1 MIFTIVDSF
10 KIKTFKHSNIQT
22 FKHSI
27 QMDTCANASDA
38 VNANASNAAN
48 AANAVT
54 LLNVPPLSLP
64 KMFMIEFI
72 DESHDSHDSR
82 GDDYEPEYYTD
93 WKSAYCALLKYK
105 LESSDD
111 YNVVLYEFTGAA
123 CKTSSM
129 PLVKS
134 GPIELDVNKLINMIM
149 NKMSFAD
156 FKKFTL

>member
-1 MIFTIVDSF
+1 
-10 KIKTFKHSNIQT
+10 
-22 FKHSI
+22 
-27 QMDTCANASDA
+27 MDTCANASDA
-38 VNANASNAAN
+38 VNANAAN

-111 YNVVLYEFTGAA
+111 YNVVLYEFTGG
-123 CKTSSM
+123 KTSSM

-134 GPIELDVNKLINMIM
+134 GPIELDVNKLINVIM